1 MRIKIKF
8 TDQPLGF
15 DPQNNMYIRALRRRC
30 EVELSDDPDLV
41 FYSVFGTE
49 FLKYPDSVRI
59 FIANEPVLPNFN
71 DCDYAIGPAHMRFG
85 ERYYRHP
92 PLIGYGERMF
102 WELFL
107 PPAGEDAFDRPFCNF
122 IYSNASNGAGARLR
136 VEFCRKLA
144 AYKSVDCLGSVLRNA
159 EGGVKARYKKSYAE
173 RELNTDWEKAK
184 IDTQSRYKFTIAF
197 ENTRL
202 PGWATEK
209 LIDPLLAH
217 SIPIYWGD
225 PAVAEYFNP
234 KAFIN
239 CADYGDDLDAV
250 VRAVIELDNDRERY
264 MRMLR
269 EPPLREDFPYDW
281 QESLADFL
289 DAVARRGRAP
299 FDKNPIGFETVSV
312 QSVGSL
318 CREGK
323 MGLHKIAGLTAQALS
338 GWAHYKLHRAETR
351 RESQ

>member
-1 MRIKIKF
+1 MKIKIKF

-15 DPQNNMYIRALRRRC
+15 DPQNNIFVRALRKRW
-30 EVELSDDPDLV
+30 EVEFSDDPDLV

-49 FLKYPDSVRI
+49 FLRYPDSVRI
-59 FIANEPVLPNFN
+59 FMLNEPVLPNFN
-71 DCDYAIGPAHMRFG
+71 DCDYAAGAVQMSFG

-107 PPAGEDAFDRPFCNF
+107 PPAGEEAFDRPFCNF
-122 IYSNASNGAGARLR
+122 IYSNASNGIGAHLR
-136 VEFCRKLA
+136 VEFCKKLA
-144 AYKSVDCLGSVLRNA
+144 AYKKVDCLGKVLCNV
-159 EGGVKARYKKSYAE
+159 EDGIEKRYKKDYAG
-173 RELNTDWEKAK
+173 RALNAGWESAK
-184 IDTQSRYKFTIAF
+184 IRTLSGYKFTIAF

-202 PGWATEK
+202 PGWVTEK
-209 LIDPLLAH
+209 LIDPLLAR

-225 PAVAEYFNP
+225 PEVAEYFNP

-264 MRMLR
+264 MQMLR
-269 EPPLREDFPYDW
+269 QPPLKEDFPYDW
-281 QESLADFL
+281 EDGLAAYL
-289 DAVARRGRAP
+289 DGIARRGRAP
-299 FDKNPIGFETVSV
+299 FEKNPIGFETVSA
-312 QSVGSL
+312 QSLGSL

-338 GWAHYKLHRAETR
+338 GWAHYKLR
-351 RESQ
+351 RE